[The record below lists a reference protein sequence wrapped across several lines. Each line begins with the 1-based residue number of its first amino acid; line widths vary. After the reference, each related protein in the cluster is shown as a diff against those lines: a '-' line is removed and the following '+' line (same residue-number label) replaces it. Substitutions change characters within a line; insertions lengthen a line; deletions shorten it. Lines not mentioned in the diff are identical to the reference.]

1 MYGGFELFM
10 QYDKS
15 NNYDWTFAKTK
26 LCVLLLADASY
37 ILNKVDGLLTPTVIR
52 ILRIAHWLST
62 TLPTNSAVD
71 NVSTATLR
79 LRSMY
84 GTLAAMDSVQ
94 TIEEAELYKQFP
106 LKDAPYPVTDTEA
119 QVALGYVF
127 DSIMVI
133 ENQFNERILEESM
146 KKSCKI
152 SQAIFPRML
161 LAFEAFQPEY
171 RFTTARNPHRHD
183 KHDKDYFIR
192 LLQKMKLANKYV
204 FDYENDKRIF
214 PKAASTVHLDEHY
227 YIKHYC
233 DEESEL
239 PLLMCMF
246 NRNSFSIGDASDS
259 EDSTS
264 KKIRVFGQK
273 KSKERARIRMEEN
286 NFENHFSP
294 NSSSNNVLTRPND
307 DMLSIY
313 ENNENNDWRHQIYE
327 KQLLLIQL

>member
-1 MYGGFELFM
+1 MYVLAIQNNRIEINARPITYLNSPVQQMFYPSIINEYIWDQECNSAKLLHKSNDNGLIQITTDMYGGFELFM
-10 QYDKS
+10 QFDKS

-71 NVSTATLR
+71 NISSATLR

-133 ENQFNERILEESM
+133 ENQFNERIL
-146 KKSCKI
+146 
-152 SQAIFPRML
+152 
-161 LAFEAFQPEY
+161 
-171 RFTTARNPHRHD
+171 
-183 KHDKDYFIR
+183 
-192 LLQKMKLANKYV
+192 
-204 FDYENDKRIF
+204 
-214 PKAASTVHLDEHY
+214 
-227 YIKHYC
+227 
-233 DEESEL
+233 
-239 PLLMCMF
+239 
-246 NRNSFSIGDASDS
+246 
-259 EDSTS
+259 
-264 KKIRVFGQK
+264 
-273 KSKERARIRMEEN
+273 
-286 NFENHFSP
+286 
-294 NSSSNNVLTRPND
+294 
-307 DMLSIY
+307 
-313 ENNENNDWRHQIYE
+313 
-327 KQLLLIQL
+327 